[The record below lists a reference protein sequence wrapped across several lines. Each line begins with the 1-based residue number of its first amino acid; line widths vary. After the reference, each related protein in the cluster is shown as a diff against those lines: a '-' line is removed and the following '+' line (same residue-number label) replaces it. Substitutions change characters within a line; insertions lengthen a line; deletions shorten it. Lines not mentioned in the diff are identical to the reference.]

1 VIAVLAIN
9 VVGDGLRDRF
19 EPRQARALV

>member
-1 VIAVLAIN
+1 VLAIN